1 MIPFLAGYNYIKNSE
16 YLIHSYDRG
25 IAQFYFCNSIGQQY
39 APLGL
44 AIQCQFGLLRY
55 NNF

>member
-25 IAQFYFCNSIGQQY
+25 IAQFYFCNNIGQQY